1 MSSFMRVRVAIVS
14 VAIFPNVANPV
25 SSLSSAVIAGGATLS
40 EALANTGLA
49 MYNYMTPLSGLT
61 TDASLDR

>member
-1 MSSFMRVRVAIVS
+1 MFNSMPVRDCFCCCFSKVCLL
-14 VAIFPNVANPV
+14 
-25 SSLSSAVIAGGATLS
+25 SSLSSADIAGGATLS

-61 TDASLDR
+61 INASVDR

>member
-1 MSSFMRVRVAIVS
+1 MSSFMPVRDCLCCCFS
-14 VAIFPNVANPV
+14 KMCPF
-25 SSLSSAVIAGGATLS
+25 SSLSSAVVAGGATLS

-61 TDASLDR
+61 INTSLDR